1 MADVRLEPV
10 VTTSAPVERSMER
23 ARTGRVVYYIVGVI
37 EVILAFRLV
46 FKLLGANPNS
56 PFVEFIYMLSGF
68 FHAPFS
74 GIFSRA
80 TTRGA
85 ETTAV
90 FEPSTVIAMI
100 VYAVLAWGL
109 VKLLVVS
116 SRRPDQVERGL

>member
-1 MADVRLEPV
+1 
-10 VTTSAPVERSMER
+10 MER
-23 ARTGRVVYYIVGVI
+23 ARSGRIIYFVLGVI
-37 EVILAFRLV
+37 EVLLAFRLI

-56 PFVEFIYMLSGF
+56 PFVGFIYGISGI

-74 GIFSRA
+74 GIFSHV

-90 FEPSTVIAMI
+90 FEPSIIIAMV
-100 VYAVLAWGL
+100 VYAIIAAGI